1 MDLTMPLVLTADDS
15 AAIQRVVQVS
25 LTPCAIDVISADS
38 FPAALEKTT
47 TQQVD
52 LIIADADLSGMTAVP
67 ELQRLTADGKIPLI
81 LLLSSYS
88 KIDKSSL
95 TELGFQQ
102 VLQKPFDSRELLQL
116 VAFNLQLNPDER
128 HSGDW
133 QPFPTTAAS
142 ESTPKATPEETARP
156 TEATTK
162 PPLPT
167 LTTAAKHNE
176 GASKQPTATTMS
188 EANEVD
194 HNFAALVK
202 KAVFEYCQNNF
213 PRIARE
219 TVLAELRRL
228 QNEKSD
234 SVINN

>member
-1 MDLTMPLVLTADDS
+1 MELIVPLVLTADDS

-25 LTPCAIDVISADS
+25 LTPCAVDVISADNFS
-38 FPAALEKTT
+38 TALDKTT

-52 LIIADADLSGMTAVP
+52 LIIADAELNGITALPDLH
-67 ELQRLTADGKIPLI
+67 RLTADGKIPLV

-88 KIDKSSL
+88 KTDKSTL

-116 VAFNLQLNPDER
+116 VAFNLQVDLDEGR
-128 HSGDW
+128 SAGW
-133 QPFPTTAAS
+133 QSFPTT
-142 ESTPKATPEETARP
+142 TPVPP
-156 TEATTK
+156 
-162 PPLPT
+162 PPLPKP
-167 LTTAAKHNE
+167 AASAAE
-176 GASKQPTATTMS
+176 RDDG
-188 EANEVD
+188 VD

-219 TVLAELRRL
+219 MVLAEIRRL

-234 SVINN
+234 SVASN

>member
-1 MDLTMPLVLTADDS
+1 MPLVLTADDS

-25 LTPCAIDVISADS
+25 LTPCAIDVISADN
-38 FPAALEKTT
+38 FPAALEKTA

-52 LIIADADLSGMTAVP
+52 LIIADAELNGMTALP

-88 KIDKSSL
+88 KIDKSTL

-116 VAFNLQLNPDER
+116 VAFNLQMDIDEGR
-128 HSGDW
+128 STGW
-133 QPFPTTAAS
+133 QPFPVATAEERVAPLAGAT
-142 ESTPKATPEETARP
+142 STPPPPVPPKAAAATAR
-156 TEATTK
+156 
-162 PPLPT
+162 
-167 LTTAAKHNE
+167 HDG
-176 GASKQPTATTMS
+176 GASKRPEGSTMS
-188 EANEVD
+188 EADDTD

-219 TVLAELRRL
+219 MVLAEIRRL
-228 QNEKSD
+228 QSEKSD
-234 SVINN
+234 SAASN

>member
-142 ESTPKATPEETARP
+142 ESTPKAT
-156 TEATTK
+156 TK

-176 GASKQPTATTMS
+176 RASKQPTATTMS

-234 SVINN
+234 PVINN